1 MCVHAC
7 MHVLICVG
15 SVLEFGVF
23 THPSVHPRKAVSQ
36 DLLGQGAG
44 GIPARQHPR
53 KNQQQVHQ
61 FPHSPMCSYVLTK
74 KERNYISFFT
84 EQEIRVEEAWW
95 TMHGRMGTRT
105 QGTGH
110 QSLSDHIAALCP
122 WHPYQSHW
130 AGLPHPGSKVW
141 VQSLLPGL
149 GQPGH
154 RDPSAF
160 GLKRGLSPH
169 STPYR
174 SSATSPPPCAF
185 ILGARVSVPVGLRGA
200 GCQAWPCA
208 TTWVPKMGL
217 SFSCCQCDPW
227 AGPSYPGLRRFPGS
241 PEVLAGRNLWAEP
254 SCLKPECHLR
264 QGCVSLSVMWAE
276 CQQGRGEVS
285 CTALGTMSANRCS
298 LSLGSLLETAAPRG
312 PALPWRETE
321 MAESA
326 PAQAS
331 VSPGPS
337 QPGLSLGASTD
348 GRGSGKKLLLGAGGS
363 SGPRGEVAMEGTD
376 IGLPLLHHV
385 GPEAGLCAIPDFS
398 LSFSPPLPA

>member
-1 MCVHAC
+1 MYVCACVRARSYLC
-7 MHVLICVG
+7 GEC
-15 SVLEFGVF
+15 FGVWCLCASICPPKESSESRPAWLRGRWD
-23 THPSVHPRKAVSQ
+23 PS
-36 DLLGQGAG
+36 QGASTEEPTAG
-44 GIPARQHPR
+44 PPVPTQP
-53 KNQQQVHQ
+53 NV
-61 FPHSPMCSYVLTK
+61 CSYVLTK
-74 KERNYISFFT
+74 KKRNYISFFP
-84 EQEIRVEEAWW
+84 EQEIRVEDAWW
-95 TMHGRMGTRT
+95 TMHGWMGTRT
-105 QGTGH
+105 QGMGH
-110 QSLSDHIAALCP
+110 QSLRDHIVALCP
-122 WHPYQSHW
+122 WHPYQPHR

-185 ILGARVSVPVGLRGA
+185 ILGARVSAPVGLRGV

-208 TTWVPKMGL
+208 TTWVPKVGL

-285 CTALGTMSANRCS
+285 CTALGTVSGNRCS
-298 LSLGSLLETAAPRG
+298 LSLGSLLETAAPWG
-312 PALPWRETE
+312 PALPWRDPERWL
-321 MAESA
+321 
-326 PAQAS
+326 
-331 VSPGPS
+331 S
-337 QPGLSLGASTD
+337 QPLPRPQSLLDPARTEP
-348 GRGSGKKLLLGAGGS
+348 GG
-363 SGPRGEVAMEGTD
+363 PW
-376 IGLPLLHHV
+376 
-385 GPEAGLCAIPDFS
+385 
-398 LSFSPPLPA
+398 